1 MVKKPDRRI
10 YYNDEDYEVL
20 KKLKLEK
27 PFKKLNLI
35 NLFAL
40 SLAYGKKECIR
51 TPLDSK
57 KVGRIRNETVHHSDV
72 NYLMMAIAVD
82 ETGNLDVLSSEDNYF
97 TICEE
102 YAKTGLYSLESDY
115 LENPKEFV
123 RKLELEALEYYD
135 KYIEEK

>member
-10 YYNDEDYEVL
+10 YYNNEDYEVL

-35 NLFAL
+35 DLFAL
-40 SLAYGKKECIR
+40 SLAYGKKEGFR
-51 TPLDSK
+51 TPLISK
-57 KVGRIRNETVHHSDV
+57 RVGRIRNETVQHSDV
-72 NYLMMAIAVD
+72 NYLMMAIGVD
-82 ETGNLDVLSSEDNYF
+82 ETGSLDVLSSEDNYF

-102 YAKTGLYSLESDY
+102 YAKTGLSSLESDY
-115 LENPKEFV
+115 HENPKEFIK
-123 RKLELEALEYYD
+123 KLELEALKYYD

>member
-1 MVKKPDRRI
+1 MVRKVDRRI
-10 YYNDEDYEVL
+10 YYNEEDYEIL

-35 NLFAL
+35 DIFAL
-40 SLAYGKKECIR
+40 SIAYGKRSGFR
-51 TPLDSK
+51 TPLDK
-57 KVGRIRNETVHHSDV
+57 RKIGRIRNETVQNSDV

-102 YAKTGLYSLESDY
+102 YAKTGLHSLESDY
-115 LENPKEFV
+115 LENPKGFIM
-123 RKLELEALEYYD
+123 KLEIEALKYYD
-135 KYIEEK
+135 QYIEEK